1 MTRPVDSDRWLH
13 ERPEPIVARAM
24 ADEARTERHRS
35 LRTGD
40 YDGVHPLTCDC
51 RRCLREQY
59 DEGDER

>member
-1 MTRPVDSDRWLH
+1 MTWLH

-24 ADEARTERHRS
+24 ADEARTERRRS

-40 YDGVHPLTCDC
+40 YDSVHPLTCDC

-59 DEGDER
+59 DEGDE